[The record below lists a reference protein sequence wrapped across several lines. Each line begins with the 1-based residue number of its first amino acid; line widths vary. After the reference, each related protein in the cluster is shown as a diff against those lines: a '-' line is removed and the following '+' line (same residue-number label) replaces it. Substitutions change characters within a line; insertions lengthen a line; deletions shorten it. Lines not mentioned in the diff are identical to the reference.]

1 MPLEKKKLCFKR
13 PPITRSWSC
22 LIKTHCGAPAEVVF
36 LKCSALKFSPPRMAT
51 DSLHAY
57 GGRADGGDGSG
68 MAPDRQTNFS
78 TRGYSI
84 KVAIH

>member
-1 MPLEKKKLCFKR
+1 
-13 PPITRSWSC
+13 
-22 LIKTHCGAPAEVVF
+22 
-36 LKCSALKFSPPRMAT
+36 MAT
-51 DSLHAY
+51 VSLQAY
-57 GGRADGGDGSG
+57 GGQADDGGDGGGG

>member
-1 MPLEKKKLCFKR
+1 MD
-13 PPITRSWSC
+13 T
-22 LIKTHCGAPAEVVF
+22 V
-36 LKCSALKFSPPRMAT
+36 
-51 DSLHAY
+51 SLQAY
-57 GGRADGGDGSG
+57 GGRADDGGDGSG